1 MSATEQKEWMVQLIY
16 AYSYE
21 KKKNGLN
28 EHQRTTIVP

>member
-21 KKKNGLN
+21 KKNGLN